1 MVVVVAAGEVP
12 GDPTLLLLAAE
23 SPARR
28 ESGTEM
34 PIEAARIKMPTLTKS
49 QRILL

>member
-1 MVVVVAAGEVP
+1 MVVAVGEVP

-28 ESGTEM
+28 ESSGTEM
-34 PIEAARIKMPTLTKS
+34 PIEAARIKMPILTKS